1 MQDENKKANING
13 TNGNGTFLKDMGKSV
28 ASSAL
33 AGLILAVVSRGAMWV
48 FPKLKI

>member
-1 MQDENKKANING
+1 MLDENKS
-13 TNGNGTFLKDMGKSV
+13 NGTFLKDIGKSV

-33 AGLILAVVSRGAMWV
+33 AGLVLALISRGTVWV